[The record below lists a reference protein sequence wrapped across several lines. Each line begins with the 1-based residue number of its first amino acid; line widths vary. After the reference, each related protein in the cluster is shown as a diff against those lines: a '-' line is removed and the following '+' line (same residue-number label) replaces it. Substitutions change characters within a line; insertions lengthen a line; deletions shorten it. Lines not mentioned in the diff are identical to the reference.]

1 MKETLK
7 EKGLSP
13 AQTVI
18 STYPSWEELYNHAK
32 SVGCYS
38 RQIDMFYATA
48 KPEYKWEWVAQ
59 LMDGLC
65 RTNQQRP
72 FYDGYTIKV
81 NKNTGFQS
89 YKDSEATMFDF
100 SGTRQFKVSG
110 DEFLACLKIV
120 FANWTVYPN
129 ITDEMMDAYG
139 EFKGSTTD
147 IYTIL
152 D

>member
-1 MKETLK
+1 MDTLTK
-7 EKGLSP
+7 EKLSP
-13 AQTVI
+13 AQKVI

-38 RQIDMFYATA
+38 RQIDMFYSTA
-48 KPEYKWEWVAQ
+48 KPEYRWEWVAQ

-72 FYDGYTIKV
+72 IYDGNHIKV

-89 YKDSEATMFDF
+89 YKDSEATMFNF
-100 SGTRQFKVSG
+100 SGKRTFKVSG

-120 FANWTVYPN
+120 FASWTQYP
-129 ITDEMMDAYG
+129 IHTDEMVDVF
-139 EFKGSTTD
+139 EKFKGSTTD
-147 IYTIL
+147 IYSIL

>member
-1 MKETLK
+1 
-7 EKGLSP
+7 
-13 AQTVI
+13 
-18 STYPSWEELYNHAK
+18 
-32 SVGCYS
+32 
-38 RQIDMFYATA
+38 
-48 KPEYKWEWVAQ
+48 
-59 LMDGLC
+59 
-65 RTNQQRP
+65 
-72 FYDGYTIKV
+72 
-81 NKNTGFQS
+81 
-89 YKDSEATMFDF
+89 MFDF

>member
-1 MKETLK
+1 MATLTK
-7 EKGLSP
+7 DKLSP
-13 AQTVI
+13 AQKVI
-18 STYPSWEELYNHAK
+18 SIYPSWEELYNHAK

-38 RQIDMFYATA
+38 RQIDMFYQTA

-72 FYDGYTIKV
+72 FYDGYHIKV

-110 DEFLACLKIV
+110 DEFLACLKIC
-120 FANWTVYPN
+120 FASWTKYPIYTEEMEDVYC
-129 ITDEMMDAYG
+129 
-139 EFKGSTTD
+139 EFKGSSTD
-147 IYTIL
+147 VFSIL